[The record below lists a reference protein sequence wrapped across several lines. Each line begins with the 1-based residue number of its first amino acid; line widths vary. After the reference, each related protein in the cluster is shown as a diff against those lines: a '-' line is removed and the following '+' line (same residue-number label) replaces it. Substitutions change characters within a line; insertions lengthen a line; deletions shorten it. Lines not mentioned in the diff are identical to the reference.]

1 MERRL
6 HTSGDKKA
14 MLDPFSPERADDV
27 EHLKALQAD
36 IHETFKDWVRTR
48 RGGKL
53 AAPEDE
59 VFSGAFWTGNRAK
72 AMGLIDDVK
81 EMRSHLRELYG
92 EDVKLRTIEPRKGFF
107 ARRFGG
113 RLPGAG
119 FGGAAGWA
127 DDLVAA
133 VEERLVWSRFGL

>member
-1 MERRL
+1 M
-6 HTSGDKKA
+6 
-14 MLDPFSPERADDV
+14 
-27 EHLKALQAD
+27 
-36 IHETFKDWVRTR
+36 
-48 RGGKL
+48 
-53 AAPEDE
+53 
-59 VFSGAFWTGNRAK
+59 FSGAFWTGNRAK